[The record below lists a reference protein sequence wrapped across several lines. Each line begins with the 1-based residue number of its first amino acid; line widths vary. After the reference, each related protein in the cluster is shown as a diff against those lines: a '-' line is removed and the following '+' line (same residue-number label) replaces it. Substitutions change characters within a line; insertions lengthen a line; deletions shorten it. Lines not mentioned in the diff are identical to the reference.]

1 MLTLLA
7 TLPIVVIAV
16 FMIIFMWPSSRAMPL
31 AWAAA
36 VLAAYLF
43 WDMPPLW
50 ILAASI
56 GGVINAIDILVI
68 VFGAILILQLMK
80 KSGGIGAISNS
91 MAAISGDRRVQLIV
105 IAWLMGAF
113 FEGAAGFGTPAAIG
127 APLLVGLGFPPF
139 IAAAATLLCNS
150 SPVTFGAVGVPIWG
164 GFAALE
170 DFTSWPVSTGG
181 GELGFGDFL
190 QNIGVIAALL
200 HLIIGTFIPLAAIAL
215 MTKLSS
221 GSYKAGL
228 KIWPLALFA
237 GVLFTGAQFIIALFI
252 GPELPALFGSLVALA
267 VFIPAVKKGFLCPK
281 EKWDFPPKANWPKEW
296 EGTVKAGTSESQTS
310 RKTVST
316 TLAWTPYILLGAI
329 LLITRLPFLNITPAL
344 KSLNIGWENILGT
357 TIHRTIQPLYNP
369 GIFPFLFIALLIPAL
384 HKSSYRTLLPALK
397 ETFLMIRPA
406 TIALSFTLAMVYI
419 MMNSGEAAQ
428 TDSMIIVLANTA
440 AHYAGG
446 MWYIAAPFIGML
458 GAAVSG
464 SCTVS
469 NIMFGV
475 LQFSTAVKSQA
486 FVNPILALQAVGGAI
501 GNVIAIHT
509 VVAALTT
516 IGLIGKE
523 GAIIK
528 KILPAC
534 IAYALLSGI
543 AAWILVLLL
552 PPSVFDFFK

>member
-1 MLTLLA
+1 MFTLLA

-31 AWAAA
+31 AWLSAS
-36 VLAAYLF
+36 VIAYLF

-56 GGVINAIDILVI
+56 GGAINAIDILII

-80 KSGGIGAISNS
+80 KSGGISAISNS
-91 MAAISGDRRVQLIV
+91 MAAISADRRIQLIV

-113 FEGAAGFGTPAAIG
+113 FEGAAGFGTPGAVG
-127 APLLVGLGFPPF
+127 APLLAGLGFPPL
-139 IAAAATLLCNS
+139 IAVVATLLCNS

-170 DFTSWPVSTGG
+170 DFASWPVSTGA
-181 GELGFGDFL
+181 GELGFADFL

-200 HLIIGTFIPLAAIAL
+200 HLIVGTFIPLVTVVL
-215 MTKLSS
+215 MTKISS
-221 GSYKAGL
+221 GSFKAGL
-228 KIWPLALFA
+228 KVWPLALFSGA
-237 GVLFTGAQFIIALFI
+237 LFTGAQFIIALFL
-252 GPELPALFGSLVALA
+252 GPELPALFGSLIALFI
-267 VFIPAVKKGFLCPK
+267 FIPAVKKGFLVPK
-281 EKWDFPPKANWPKEW
+281 EKWDFPPKATWPKEW
-296 EGTVKAGTSESQTS
+296 EGTLKAGEGAAHISG
-310 RKTVST
+310 KNLST

-329 LLITRLPFLNITPAL
+329 LLITRLPFLNITPTL
-344 KSLNIGWENILGT
+344 KSLSIGWENILGT
-357 TIHRTIQPLYNP
+357 TIHRAILPLYNP
-369 GIFPFLFIALLIPAL
+369 GIFPFLFIALLIPLL
-384 HKSSYRTLLPALK
+384 HKSSYKTLLPALK

-406 TIALSFTLAMVYI
+406 IIALSFTLAMVYI

-440 AHYAGG
+440 AHYTGG
-446 MWYIAAPFIGML
+446 IWYIAAPFIGML
-458 GAAVSG
+458 GAAISG

-475 LQFSTAVKSQA
+475 LQFSTAVKSGA
-486 FVNPILALQAVGGAI
+486 FVNPTLALQTVGGAI
-501 GNVIAIHT
+501 GNIVAIHT
-509 VVAALTT
+509 VVAALITV
-516 IGLIGKE
+516 GLIGKE
-523 GAIIK
+523 GAVIK

-543 AAWILVLLL
+543 AAWILVLVL
-552 PPSVFDFFK
+552 PSSVFDFFR

>member
-1 MLTLLA
+1 MHTLLA
-7 TLPIVVIAV
+7 TLPIAVIAV

-31 AWAAA
+31 AWVCAT
-36 VLAAYLF
+36 LIAYLF

-50 ILAASI
+50 IFAASI
-56 GGVINAIDILVI
+56 GGVINAVDILII

-80 KSGGIGAISNS
+80 KSGGISAISNS
-91 MAAISGDRRVQLIV
+91 MAAISPDRRIQLIV

-113 FEGAAGFGTPAAIG
+113 FEGAAGFGTPGAVG
-127 APLLVGLGFPPF
+127 APLLVGLGFPPL

-150 SPVTFGAVGVPIWG
+150 SPVTFGAVGVPVWG

-170 DFTSWPVSTGG
+170 DFTNWPVSTGG

-200 HLIIGTFIPLAAIAL
+200 HLIIGTFIPLATTAL
-215 MTKLSS
+215 MTKISS
-221 GSYKAGL
+221 GSFKAGL

-237 GVLFTGAQFIIALFI
+237 GVLFTGSQFIIAMFL
-252 GPELPALFGSLVALA
+252 GPELPALLGSLIALCI
-267 VFIPAVKKGFLCPK
+267 FIPAVKKGFLVPK
-281 EKWDFPPKANWPKEW
+281 ERWDFPPKTKWPKEW
-296 EGTVKAGTSESQTS
+296 EGTVKAGEGAAQIGD
-310 RKTVST
+310 KTVSAA
-316 TLAWTPYILLGAI
+316 LAWTPYILLGAI

-344 KSLNIGWENILGT
+344 KSLSIGWENILGT
-357 TIHRTIQPLYNP
+357 TIHRTILPLYNP
-369 GIFPFLFIALLIPAL
+369 GIFPFLFIALLIPLL

-397 ETFLMIRPA
+397 ETFLMILPA
-406 TIALSFTLAMVYI
+406 TVALSFTLAMVYI

-428 TDSMIIVLANTA
+428 TESMIIVLANTA
-440 AHYAGG
+440 AQYAGG
-446 MWYIAAPFIGML
+446 VWYIAAPFIGML
-458 GAAVSG
+458 GAAISG

-475 LQFSTAVKSQA
+475 LQFSTAIKSEA

-501 GNVIAIHT
+501 GNVVAIHT

-516 IGLIGKE
+516 VGLIGKE
-523 GAIIK
+523 GVVIK
-528 KILPAC
+528 KILPLC

-543 AAWILVLLL
+543 AAWILVTAL
-552 PPSVFDFFK
+552 PPSVFDFFR